1 MGIQSDA
8 ALRMCFQCDLI
19 CEAKP
24 LPTLISRQPLH
35 YTANDDIAIPESPLF
50 CPRIDFMTV
59 SNDERCSP
67 STCNLLR
74 DMRDLTDLFIS
85 NNASNEVELNL
96 ADVSAAYMSS
106 TGLDYNKNVAGIR
119 ERLMLLPSAD
129 LPGHQGTGDWVY
141 EACRL
146 TAMIYTASIVC
157 SLPLS
162 IAAYSSH
169 NLLWAEAESLREPHD
184 RQIVLTTHLSELLLQ
199 VLERTDLANMWN
211 GMAGVLYWITTVG
224 AAAARTPTISTILLR
239 PLYSNP
245 CKLRVRQCLAMYSM
259 RSYVLLGLKHQMPIL
274 LSQKRLSRVQELVGT
289 YG

>member
-1 MGIQSDA
+1 
-8 ALRMCFQCDLI
+8 
-19 CEAKP
+19 
-24 LPTLISRQPLH
+24 
-35 YTANDDIAIPESPLF
+35 
-50 CPRIDFMTV
+50 MTV

-157 SLPLS
+157 SLPFS

-224 AAAARTPTISTILLR
+224 AAAARTPTIPTILQR

-245 CKLRVRQCLAMYSM
+245 CKPRVRQCLAMYSM